1 MFVLT
6 ILLSVSV
13 CLPGVCT
20 HCPTNCTLVFARS
33 GDVLRQ
39 CGEPVQHDGLSPDDS
54 LGAGSDSRLPVVV
67 PEHRQR
73 HDPGSGRLLS
83 QRLGPQPRL
92 QPGLV
97 APARL
102 PRFPGQQPLHAEP
115 GGRPLAQLQPG
126 VALLPAHIARH
137 VGRNPPES
145 GIFPDGRQPLVLPDQ
160 PRIFPHVSQLQPD
173 QPVLQPHVAVL
184 LSHQPELL
192 SHEPVLQPDKPEL
205 LAHQPEL
212 LTDKPELFANEPI
225 IQPDQSELFTY
236 KSKLFT
242 DESEIFTDESVL

>member
-1 MFVLT
+1 M
-6 ILLSVSV
+6 
-13 CLPGVCT
+13 
-20 HCPTNCTLVFARS
+20 FARS

-54 LGAGSDSRLPVVV
+54 VGPGSDSRLPVVV

-73 HDPGSGRLLS
+73 HDSGSGRLLS
-83 QRLGPQPRL
+83 QRLRPQSRL
-92 QPGLV
+92 QPCLV
-97 APARL
+97 PPARVA
-102 PRFPGQQPLHAEP
+102 RFPGQQPLHAEP

-145 GIFPDGRQPLVLPDQ
+145 GIFADGRQPLVLPDQ
-160 PRIFPHVSQLQPD
+160 PRILPHVPQLQPD

-212 LTDKPELFANEPI
+212 LADEPELFTYKPI
-225 IQPDQSELFTY
+225 IQPDQSELFAH
-236 KSKLFT
+236 KPQLFT
-242 DESEIFTDESVL
+242 DESEIFTDESVI